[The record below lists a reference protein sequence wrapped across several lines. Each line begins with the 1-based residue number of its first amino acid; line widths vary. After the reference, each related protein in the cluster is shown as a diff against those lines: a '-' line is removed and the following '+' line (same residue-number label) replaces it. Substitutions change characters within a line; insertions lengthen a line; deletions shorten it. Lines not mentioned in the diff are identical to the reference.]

1 MNIDFANLLKF
12 QPKSLQEPNAWVGH
26 LPFAYWVITALKP
39 KVFVELGTHTG
50 NSYFS
55 FCQSILENKSSTK
68 AYAVDT
74 WKGDIHAGFY
84 DDLVFQLVDRSNED
98 YRSFSALL
106 RTTFDSALDYFAD
119 KSIDLLHIDG
129 LHTYDAVKHDFESW
143 LPKMSN
149 RGVILFHDTNVKR
162 DNFGVHRLWEEISS
176 KYNSLEFFH
185 SHGLGIIDL
194 SPDSS
199 SVIPDTEIERHQLR
213 EIFAGL
219 SEQMLVRFER
229 DAATAQRDAATA
241 QRDAATAQRDAATA
255 QRDAATAQLDAV
267 LATKT
272 FRWTKDLRDFVS
284 RTNFNNS

>member
-1 MNIDFANLLKF
+1 MNIDFANLLNF
-12 QPKSLQEPNAWVGH
+12 RPKHLEEPNAWVGH

-68 AYAVDT
+68 SYAVDT
-74 WKGDIHAGFY
+74 WEGDIHAGFY
-84 DDLVFQLVDRSNED
+84 DDLVFQSVDRSNED
-98 YRSFSALL
+98 YRSFSTLL
-106 RTTFDSALDYFAD
+106 RTTFDSALDHFANN
-119 KSIDLLHIDG
+119 SIDLLHIDG

-143 LPKMSN
+143 LPKMTN
-149 RGVILFHDTNVKR
+149 TGVILFHDTNVKK

-176 KYNSLEFFH
+176 KYKSLEFFH

-229 DAATAQRDAATA
+229 DAANAQRDAANA
-241 QRDAATAQRDAATA
+241 QRDAANAQRDATAT
-255 QRDAATAQLDAV
+255 QLDAL

-272 FRWTKDLRDFVS
+272 FRWTKILRDLVLGTKS
-284 RTNFNNS
+284 NNS